1 MCLTPAQLCR
11 VVVMD
16 KSAVLRI
23 SSFWNTAET
32 CIRNLFPAE
41 TCIQNL
47 FPFKSVTRKIN
58 IFSAAKSL
66 WYSDMFFSQNP
77 GRKKKNNMLLICQ
90 EHIKLVIEKIY
101 FHQPWGFLCQI
112 IFSTFSYLFQSLD
125 SDKPVAPVKRSPLH
139 QETNLAN
146 FSYRFSMYNLNG
158 SLTYLPSNVLF

>member
-32 CIRNLFPAE
+32 CIQ
-41 TCIQNL
+41 IL

-77 GRKKKNNMLLICQ
+77 GKKKKNKHAFDMPGAYQTGYRENLFSSTLRISLSNYILHLFLSFSEFGFRQACGTSEEITSPSRNQPCQLLIS
-90 EHIKLVIEKIY
+90 
-101 FHQPWGFLCQI
+101 FLHVQ
-112 IFSTFSYLFQSLD
+112 FEWFVDLFTF
-125 SDKPVAPVKRSPLH
+125 
-139 QETNLAN
+139 
-146 FSYRFSMYNLNG
+146 
-158 SLTYLPSNVLF
+158 